1 MAAGKAPRPFQLFKK
16 QRVRDL
22 SVSVSLWQSHSSP
35 DTRNFAAVSDNMSN
49 IYHPKSTSSPLPSRG
64 AVLPV
69 FVLVV
74 RCRSNVPFKMAG
86 RKKESRFPERLKDRI
101 DWLILRTNVRQRETR
116 RGHFSTLTFPPLTL
130 LF

>member
-22 SVSVSLWQSHSSP
+22 SVSVSLRQSHS
-35 DTRNFAAVSDNMSN
+35 RHAHNFLAVSDNMSN
-49 IYHPKSTSSPLPSRG
+49 VYHPKSTSSPLPSRG
-64 AVLPV
+64 AVLSV